1 MNDPMLGPIDQIGY
15 VVADLDRSIARWRKR
30 HDVGP
35 WTVFR
40 NVRLDGFHLGE
51 PVTVAMDVAAYRG
64 DLQIELIRV
73 TNEARSPYRDT
84 HGQPLVGLHHVAWV
98 VDDLDAALARLTSR
112 GLRVVFDARNPATRR
127 LSRRHRRSRRARRS
141 DRRRRHARHDRARHR
156 RGPRMGRR
164 RSGSHR
170 RRGGRLRVSGPARPS
185 HSQSKQLETTPK
197 ARWRW
202 SRRCPRPGAKRKR
215 AGSSPKAHAW

>member
-51 PVTVAMDVAAYRG
+51 PVTVAMDVGAAYRG
-64 DLQIELIRV
+64 DLQIELIHV

-112 GLRVVFDARNPATRR
+112 GLRVVFDARNPATRVAYLDDTDDPGVR
-127 LSRRHRRSRRARRS
+127 VEVIEGAGMRDMIARGIAEARAW
-141 DRRRRHARHDRARHR
+141 D
-156 RGPRMGRR
+156 
-164 RSGSHR
+164 
-170 RRGGRLRVSGPARPS
+170 
-185 HSQSKQLETTPK
+185 
-197 ARWRW
+197 
-202 SRRCPRPGAKRKR
+202 GADPVRIVD
-215 AGSSPKAHAW
+215 AAAASA